1 MKYVFADS
9 VYWFA
14 LINQRDEHNAEAK
27 RAERELGN
35 VTVVTT
41 DSVFGEVLA
50 LLSRRR
56 DLRAGALQLLRN
68 ARNHPNMEIVHQ
80 HAGLFN
86 RAIERYERQGDRT
99 ASLVDCI
106 SMEVMDDYRIMEVLT
121 ADRDFERAG
130 YIRLMRHPNEP

>member
-14 LINQRDEHNAEAK
+14 LINQQDEHNAEAK

-56 DLRAGALQLLRN
+56 DLRAGALQLLRD

-106 SMEVMDDYRIMEVLT
+106 SMEVMDDYKIMEVLT